1 MERIYFS
8 INKFISYVNE
18 NKPFE
23 QSLRGR
29 IENPYTDPKTISL
42 WFETNETFTNKF
54 KQVVIK
60 PIAITLRNP
69 EKSITLTHQT
79 IIDAFNNKQ
88 PYISFNENKNKTVPK
103 TKNGELSF
111 LLIEMTQMEF
121 KGTSSPGS
129 KSQQKKYYP
138 SRTGLTT
145 NKEVVKNILEKKLNE
160 ETEEG
165 DYGFECTEFI

>member
-1 MERIYFS
+1 MYFS
-8 INKFISYVNE
+8 INRLMNYINE
-18 NKPFE
+18 NKLFE
-23 QSLRGR
+23 QYCEPR
-29 IENPYTDPKTISL
+29 TISL

-111 LLIEMTQMEF
+111 LLIEMTQKEF
-121 KGTSSPGS
+121 K
-129 KSQQKKYYP
+129 QKKYYP

-160 ETEEG
+160 ETEEE

>member
-88 PYISFNENKNKTVPK
+88 PYISFNESKNKTVPK

-111 LLIEMTQMEF
+111 LLIEMTQKEF
-121 KGTSSPGS
+121 KGT
-129 KSQQKKYYP
+129 KEKKYYYP
-138 SRTGLTT
+138 SRTSFTT
-145 NKEVVKNILEKKLNE
+145 NKAVVKTILEKKLNE
-160 ETEEG
+160 ETEEE

>member
-8 INKFISYVNE
+8 INKFISYVNF

-23 QSLRGR
+23 H
-29 IENPYTDPKTISL
+29 YTDSKTISL

-54 KQVVIK
+54 KQVVIQ

-69 EKSITLTHQT
+69 EKSLTLTHQT
-79 IIDAFNNKQ
+79 IIDTFNNKQ
-88 PYISFNENKNKTVPK
+88 PYISFNESKTKTVPK

-111 LLIEMTQMEF
+111 LLIEMTQKEF
-121 KGTSSPGS
+121 KE
-129 KSQQKKYYP
+129 KKYYP
-138 SRTGLTT
+138 SRTSFTT
-145 NKEVVKNILEKKLNE
+145 NKAVVKNILEKKLNE
-160 ETEEG
+160 ENEEE

>member
-1 MERIYFS
+1 MRINLLNSRYAAGLKIRTLTQKLFLS
-8 INKFISYVNE
+8 GSKQMKHSPTNSNRLLL
-18 NKPFE
+18 
-23 QSLRGR
+23 SLL
-29 IENPYTDPKTISL
+29 P
-42 WFETNETFTNKF
+42 
-54 KQVVIK
+54 
-60 PIAITLRNP
+60 ITLRNP

-111 LLIEMTQMEF
+111 LLIEMTQKEF
-121 KGTSSPGS
+121 K
-129 KSQQKKYYP
+129 QKKYYP

-160 ETEEG
+160 ETEEE

>member
-8 INKFISYVNE
+8 INKFVGYVNE

-23 QSLRGR
+23 HY
-29 IENPYTDPKTISL
+29 IEPKTISL

-79 IIDAFNNKQ
+79 IIDAFNNRQ
-88 PYISFNENKNKTVPK
+88 PYISFNESKNKTVPK

-111 LLIEMTQMEF
+111 LLIEMTQKEF
-121 KGTSSPGS
+121 KGT
-129 KSQQKKYYP
+129 KEKKYYYP
-138 SRTGLTT
+138 SRTSFTT
-145 NKEVVKNILEKKLNE
+145 NKAVVKTILEKKLNE
-160 ETEEG
+160 ETEEE

>member
-8 INKFISYVNE
+8 INKLMNYITE

-23 QSLRGR
+23 KYCEPTS
-29 IENPYTDPKTISL
+29 ISL

-111 LLIEMTQMEF
+111 LLIEMTQKEF
-121 KGTSSPGS
+121 K
-129 KSQQKKYYP
+129 QKKYYP

-160 ETEEG
+160 ETEEE